1 MKQLKNIIFISS
13 SLLLLSIFVI
23 YYLLT
28 NYNID
33 SKKVEAQKL
42 EEIISKKESK
52 LFEKGKTIFIGDC
65 KVCHVMK
72 YHGHNFLN
80 GIFKRV
86 DSSYFKFYITKQD
99 SLLKSNDK
107 YALETKK
114 NFGNNGMI
122 HSFKY
127 NNEEIKALLDYLK

>member
-28 NYNID
+28 NYNLD

-42 EEIISKKESK
+42 EGIISKKESK
-52 LFEKGKTIFIGDC
+52 LFEKGETIFIDDC

-72 YHGHNFLN
+72 YRGHNFLN
-80 GIFKRV
+80 DIFKRV
-86 DSSYFKFYITKQD
+86 DSSYFKLYITKQD
-99 SLLKSNDK
+99 SLIKSDDK
-107 YALETKK
+107 YAIETKK